1 MKNRYFFVHSGKH
14 VKLGNA
20 ELRALVKTYYPYAR
34 VQNLDGRVS
43 IVNGYIDLQQITSRI
58 AYTKYAGKIMSMSHD
73 NIFEPD
79 ECFKNYRK
87 FACKLIN
94 LSKKY
99 TCTEAVSKLGQYI
112 KDKSP
117 WMQVS
122 LNYPDIIVLIV
133 VTDNGSIVGLTDCTN
148 IIISRDKSQKRISY
162 VHPVALDQRL
172 SRLMVNLTMAK
183 ENDLLLDPFCGTGS
197 ILIEASY
204 MNLRTLGGDI
214 SGKMCYGALSN
225 TRAKQSFI
233 MNCDAL
239 SLPIHTKDIDVI
251 ATDLPYGRSSSTV
264 NRSPKVLLK
273 EFVSLINNEMKGKR
287 CCLMCRKGDEEM
299 FKNIV
304 EEYDIYEHK
313 SLTRKLMVL
322 CN

>member
-1 MKNRYFFVHSGKH
+1 MKNKYFFVYNGKY

-34 VQNLDGRVS
+34 VQNLNGRLS
-43 IVNGYIDLQQITSRI
+43 IVDGYIDLRQITSRI
-58 AYTKYAGKIMSMSHD
+58 AYTKYAGKIISLSDD

-79 ECFKNYRK
+79 ECFKNYRT
-87 FACKLIN
+87 FSCKLIN
-94 LSKKY
+94 LSKECVSME
-99 TCTEAVSKLGQYI
+99 TVSKLGQYI
-112 KDKSP
+112 KEKSP
-117 WMQVS
+117 WLQVS
-122 LNYPDIIVLIV
+122 LDYPDIIVLIV
-133 VTDNGSIVGLTDCTN
+133 VTDNESMVGLTDCKN
-148 IIISRDKSQKRISY
+148 IMISRDKSQKRRSY
-162 VHPVALDQRL
+162 VHPVALDQKL

-197 ILIEASY
+197 ILIEASH

-225 TRAKQSFI
+225 TRTKQSFI
-233 MNCDAL
+233 LNCDAL

-251 ATDLPYGRSSSTV
+251 ATDLPYGRSSSTF
-264 NRSPKVLLK
+264 NRTPKDLLK
-273 EFVSLINNEMKGKR
+273 EFVSLINNEMKGKK
-287 CCLMCRKGDEEM
+287 CCLMCRKGDEEL
-299 FKNIV
+299 FNNIV

-313 SLTRKLMVL
+313 NLTRKLMVL